1 MKLPNVDV
9 EGEKGRAAREYE
21 LYQSP
26 GSGIIVK

>member
-9 EGEKGRAAREYE
+9 EGEKGRAARERA
-21 LYQSP
+21 QSP